1 MRVRCCGTISAQNV
15 ECYIPSLVS
24 SVSLVRN
31 ICCPHIMVLGCDVW
45 THVRFLCSAVLRVLD
60 DHSTDTCTVV
70 YTYLVQLELWSK
82 LMDGFCMRVLLAC
95 AKLGNNSLLLAG
107 VQCPT
112 KCCMKKSVTITILMM
127 IHYCARIPRSNLY
140 RTLN

>member
-60 DHSTDTCTVV
+60 DHCV

-112 KCCMKKSVTITILMM
+112 KCCMKKSVTILMM
-127 IHYCARIPRSNLY
+127 NHYCARISRSNLY